1 MTNRQVSVSFIQ
13 RMEETGTVVGFRGT
27 QAEVEIP
34 ARGEC
39 SHCPAHSLCNWT
51 GQKTRM
57 ILAANAV
64 QARLGDRVLLSLSPK
79 RKVSSNLLV
88 FGIPTLGMLVGVL
101 LGSLVFRTEL
111 WAGVL
116 TGVGLTAGFLL
127 VKLIDGLAGRSG
139 KILPV
144 VVKILREED

>member
-1 MTNRQVSVSFIQ
+1 
-13 RMEETGTVVGFRGT
+13 MEETGTVVGFKGT
-27 QAEVEIP
+27 KVEVEVSV
-34 ARGEC
+34 RGEC

-57 ILAANAV
+57 ILAMNAV
-64 QARLGDRVLLSLSPK
+64 QARLGDRVLLSLPPK
-79 RKVSSNLLV
+79 RKVSSNLLI
-88 FGIPTLGMLVGVL
+88 FGVPTLGMLVGVL
-101 LGSLVFRTEL
+101 LGSLVFRAEL

-127 VKLIDGLAGRSG
+127 VKLIDILAGRSG

-144 VVKILREED
+144 VVKILREGE